1 MANKI
6 KVTPEGLILMVS
18 VSNAGYSDGF
28 YGKEV
33 YLTDGFTGDTQYLFQ
48 ALGNIGA
55 YTRSNNLDSD
65 VSIVV
70 ISEQILSDPYSQLY
84 FDFAKQFEV
93 LFNQKNTPYLRLIFM
108 SEDDL
113 INRIQKRGEN
123 SNDDDLN
130 EFVRKY
136 KASKPRKTKSK
147 EPSIKVKTLF
157 S

>member
-55 YTRSNNLDSD
+55 YARSNNLGSD

-93 LFNQKNTPYLRLIFM
+93 LFNQKN
-108 SEDDL
+108 
-113 INRIQKRGEN
+113 
-123 SNDDDLN
+123 
-130 EFVRKY
+130 
-136 KASKPRKTKSK
+136 
-147 EPSIKVKTLF
+147 
-157 S
+157 